1 MVSDLKM
8 NVQTSPHAKHVGLR
22 GIALFEAGK
31 GLGAVVVAAWMLTL
45 LHKDLTSVATELLH
59 FLHRVLH
66 TSPDGH
72 MAREVMRAAG
82 KVTHQN
88 LVLFATLVFGYA
100 CIRFV
105 EAVGLWLEKSW
116 AEWFAFISGGLYVP
130 LEVYEVTRH
139 ATPVKWCI
147 LGINLLIVLY
157 LAWFLQ
163 DSHRQRKL
171 AREARQPRPSAS
183 PEVLQGH

>member
-1 MVSDLKM
+1 M
-8 NVQTSPHAKHVGLR
+8 NTQKSPHAKHVGLR

-31 GLGAVVVAAWMLTL
+31 GLGAVVVAAWMITL
-45 LHKDLTSVATELLH
+45 MHKDLTSVATDLLR

-72 MAREVMRAAG
+72 MAREIMRAAA

-88 LVLFATLVFGYA
+88 LVFFTILVIAYA
-100 CIRFV
+100 CIRFG

-130 LEVYEVTRH
+130 VEVYELTRH
-139 ATPVKWCI
+139 ATPIKWCI

-163 DSHRQRKL
+163 DSHKQRKL
-171 AREARQPRPSAS
+171 AREARQPNPSAAS
-183 PEVLQGH
+183 EALQER